1 MKAKAGPRFANRNK
15 KGGGSAPLK
24 RPAAAFTPREYLI
37 HIEGT
42 PAFAFNVAQ
51 ILPG

>member
-1 MKAKAGPRFANRNK
+1 MKAEAGPRFANRNK
-15 KGGGSAPLK
+15 RGGSAPLK